1 MSTFTTRLYASWLC
15 QNGSTGPRRHP
26 TGGMGGMPPMQA
38 QQRLSTRSD
47 SAGSAVMRPRS
58 SSRPE
63 KQKETPAS
71 ATNTPEVMT
80 TVKGA
85 NDDGTNCRP

>member
-1 MSTFTTRLYASWLC
+1 MSALTNRLYASWLC
-15 QNGSTGPRRHP
+15 QNGSTGPRRRP
-26 TGGMGGMPPMQA
+26 TRGMGGVPPMQA
-38 QQRLSTRSD
+38 QQRPSTQSD
-47 SAGSAVMRPRS
+47 SAGNAVMRPRA

-63 KQKETPAS
+63 KQKTPAS
-71 ATNTPEVMT
+71 ATNTPGAMT

>member
-1 MSTFTTRLYASWLC
+1 MSTFTNRLYASWLC
-15 QNGSTGPRRHP
+15 QNGLTGPRRRP

-38 QQRLSTRSD
+38 QQGPFTRSD
-47 SAGSAVMRPRS
+47 SAGNAVMRPRTP
-58 SSRPE
+58 SRPE
-63 KQKETPAS
+63 EQKETPAS